1 LSKKSVNTVH
11 FLFFALLLNHA
22 NHGLAAERIDYS
34 DMPPMS
40 LVTTRII
47 VSSPHE
53 LTERLGRYGFSGLAQ
68 ASNIAEKIGGKTKT
82 LFTLAQELEQTF
94 KQYSTENVSVKP
106 QKVFITCVI
115 NDLTALETLEIAGY
129 LK

>member
-1 LSKKSVNTVH
+1 MIKKNINAAH
-11 FLFFALLLNHA
+11 LLFLALLLNHGS
-22 NHGLAAERIDYS
+22 HGLAAERIDYS

-40 LVTTRII
+40 LITTRII
-47 VSSPHE
+47 VSPPQV
-53 LTERLGRYGFSGLAQ
+53 LKDRLERYGFSDLAQ

-82 LFTLAQELEQTF
+82 LFTLAQELEQAF
-94 KQYSTENVSVKP
+94 KQYNTENTSVKS

-115 NDLTALETLEIAGY
+115 NDLTALETLEIAGF